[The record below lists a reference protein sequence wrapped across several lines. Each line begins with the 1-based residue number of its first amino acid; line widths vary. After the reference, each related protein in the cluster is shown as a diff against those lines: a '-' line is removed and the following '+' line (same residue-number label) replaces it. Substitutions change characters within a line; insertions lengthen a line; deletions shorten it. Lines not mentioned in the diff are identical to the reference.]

1 MALERELATYRRK
14 LPELR
19 GAEGKYVLIHGDEVV
34 DTYSTYDDAIKE
46 GYVRFALDPFL
57 VKQIQ
62 FVEQIQFVTRF
73 VAPHAATHST

>member
-1 MALERELATYRRK
+1 MALERELPTYRRK

-19 GAEGKYVLIHGDEVV
+19 GAEGKYVLIHGEDVV

-46 GYVRFALDPFL
+46 GYVRFGLDPFL

-62 FVEQIQFVTRF
+62 IVEQVRFVTRF
-73 VAPHAATHST
+73 VAPYAATRPA